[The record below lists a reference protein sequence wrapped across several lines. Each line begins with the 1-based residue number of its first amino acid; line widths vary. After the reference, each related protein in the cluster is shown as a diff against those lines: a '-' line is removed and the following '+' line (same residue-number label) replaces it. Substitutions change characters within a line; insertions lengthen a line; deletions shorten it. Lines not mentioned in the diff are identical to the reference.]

1 MFAPIVHK
9 ESDRRKLMSFQMEKI
24 KKFLLKYLPLHKFRH
39 NRSYAQEGEDVVL
52 LSFYEGKKGYKGFYV
67 DVGAHHPYRFS
78 NTMAFYKKGWK
89 GINIEP
95 NPGATI
101 WFNIFRRR
109 DVNLHLG
116 VAETEGTLTYYRFNE
131 SALNGFSREVSE
143 ARNRETP
150 YRITGTVDVQVRRLD
165 AILDEHVK
173 AGQTIDFFS
182 IDVEGFDL
190 EVLRS
195 NDWSKYRPLYVLVE
209 DVFRADGTDG
219 TASTPIADFLNEKGY
234 RMVAK
239 TKRTLF
245 FKAA

>member
-1 MFAPIVHK
+1 
-9 ESDRRKLMSFQMEKI
+9 MEKI
-24 KKFLLKYLPLHKFRH
+24 KKFLLTCLPLHKFRR
-39 NRSYAQEGEDVVL
+39 NASYAQEGEDLVL
-52 LSFYEGKKGYKGFYV
+52 LSFYEGKKGYRGFYV

-95 NPGATI
+95 NPGAMK

-109 DVNLHLG
+109 DINLNLG
-116 VAETEGTLTYYRFNE
+116 VAETEGMLAYYRFNE
-131 SALNGFSREVSE
+131 SALNGFSRKISE
-143 ARNRETP
+143 ARDRDTP
-150 YRITGTVDVQVRRLD
+150 YRITETVHVPVRRLD
-165 AILDEHVK
+165 AILDEHVET
-173 AGQTIDFFS
+173 GQVIDFFS

-195 NDWSKYRPLYVLVE
+195 NNWSRYRPLYVLVE
-209 DVFRADGTDG
+209 DVVRPDGTSG
-219 TASTPIADFLNEKGY
+219 TPITDFLNEKGY

-245 FKAA
+245 FASA